1 MENTV
6 RKKHDSKRRKKLS
19 AIFTIGENRKKF
31 YLAYTAAVLLLSLCI
46 TLIFYGSGKSYVW
59 SSDGL
64 RQHYSSLAYYGNYLR
79 SILKNLFVEH
89 TFEIPMWDLHIGYGS
104 DILTALNYYVMGDPV
119 NLLSVFVPE
128 RYTEYLYGFLVFLRI
143 YLAGI
148 AFSRFC
154 FFHKNRQAP
163 VFLGTMIY
171 ITSQWVLATGFDH
184 PFFLNP
190 CIYFPLMLLGVDKI
204 LAGKKPFVYIFSL
217 GIAGMVNFYFFYMM
231 GLLTV
236 AYAVFRYF
244 MAYKGWKWKVIGS
257 LLGKFCL
264 YSLLGLAICAVILL
278 PVVMQVLGTGRM
290 EAEYYISVLYS
301 PGFYKELPTAL
312 VGTRLSRYTIIGVAG
327 VCAMAITVLFLNR
340 KKYTGFKAG
349 FFFLVL
355 LFCIPYAGHV
365 LNGFS
370 YVSNRWSWAGVMF
383 FSYLFVKMYPEF
395 FRLNLK
401 KRAILCVLSV
411 LYGGYIIWFPKEHV
425 IGNKLAGLVVVLTG
439 LCFLFIQG
447 CGETGRRRMCRV
459 LAGSVAVSI
468 AANIFGA
475 FWLGKDGWER
485 TARHE
490 DAGTAYSASHDA
502 VQAALKEI
510 PGIAAYRYEKRDVDT
525 LYNDA
530 MLNGLNSGQ
539 YYFSVA
545 PYGVSGFFEANYV
558 DNPVEQRIGDLG
570 GRSWLMKLFSMRY
583 YVGREGDVPYG
594 YAPVETDAKLPEG
607 VGLYEDT
614 SALPLVYTYDSYITE
629 EEFEKLGPAQRQ
641 EAMLQGVVL
650 EDSGLSEAG
659 IQFHSAPVSYKAVEE
674 NGVRLEEDGFYVEKK
689 GGSLV
694 LEIEGEPL
702 CETYVALTGLKYEGL
717 DRTDRMLFEDS
728 TITEGS
734 IVAKI
739 DEEGEWTT
747 RSLSLRSPKSRF
759 QGDRSNYMLD
769 LGYREDG
776 VKRIQISFGNPGKYS
791 FEKLEVICQEMEPL
805 NQLAAQRNQDA
816 IEGFAADGN
825 EVRCSVT
832 LSEPKAVVFSIPY
845 NKGWSLTVDGERAE
859 VKKANGLFM
868 AAELEAGEHEIAL
881 HYETPY
887 IRAGAVLTAVGLIL
901 TLGIF
906 LYQRKKER
914 GKIQK
919 RDGANC

>member
-1 MENTV
+1 MRE
-6 RKKHDSKRRKKLS
+6 KHNLKSRAKLS
-19 AIFTIGENRKKF
+19 ALLLLGENRKKF
-31 YLAYTAAVLLLSLCI
+31 YFIYTAAAVLLALCI
-46 TLIFYGSGKSYVW
+46 TLIFYGSGKSFVW

-79 SILKNLFVEH
+79 SILKNLFVDH

-148 AFSRFC
+148 AFSRYC
-154 FFHKNRQAP
+154 FFHKNRQLP
-163 VFLGTMIY
+163 VLLGTMIY

-204 LAGKKPFVYIFSL
+204 LEGKKPFVYILSL
-217 GIAGMVNFYFFYMM
+217 GVAGMVNFYFFYMM

-244 MAYKGWKWKVIGS
+244 MVYKGWKWKVIGN
-257 LLGKFCL
+257 LLGRFCL
-264 YSLLGLAICAVILL
+264 YSLLGLAISAVILL
-278 PVVMQVLGTGRM
+278 PIVMQVLGTGRM

-301 PGFYKELPTAL
+301 PGFYKELPIAL
-312 VGTRLSRYTIIGVAG
+312 VGTRLARYTIIGVAG
-327 VCAMAITVLFLNR
+327 VCAMAITVLFLSR
-340 KKYTGFKAG
+340 KKYTGIKAG

-383 FSYLFVKMYPEF
+383 FAYLFVKMYPEF
-395 FRLNLK
+395 FQLDLK
-401 KRAILCVLSV
+401 KRIILCVLSV
-411 LYGGYIIWFPKEHV
+411 LYGSYIIWFPKEHV
-425 IGNKLAGLVVVLTG
+425 IGNKLAGLVIVLTG

-447 CGETGRRRMCRV
+447 CGKTGRKRMERV
-459 LAGSVAVSI
+459 LIGSVAVSM
-468 AANIFGA
+468 AANVFGA

-485 TARHE
+485 TGRHE
-490 DAGTAYSASHDA
+490 DAGTAYEATHDSI
-502 VQAALKEI
+502 QTALKEI
-510 PGIAAYRYEKRDVDT
+510 PGIAAYRYEKRDVPDT

-545 PYGVSGFFEANYV
+545 PYGVSDFFEANYV

-570 GRSWLMKLFSMRY
+570 GRAWLMKLFSMRY

-594 YAPVETDAKLPEG
+594 YAPLETGTDLPEG

-614 SALPLVYTYDSYITE
+614 SALPLVYTYDKTITE
-629 EEFEKLGPAQRQ
+629 EEFAELDPAQKQ
-641 EAMLQGVVL
+641 EAMLQAVVL
-650 EDSGLSEAG
+650 KESDLPKASL
-659 IQFHSAPVSYKAVEE
+659 QFHSGTVSYKAVEE
-674 NGVRLEEDGFYVEKK
+674 NGVRLEEDGFYVSEK

-739 DEEGEWTT
+739 DEEGEWAT
-747 RSLSLRSPKSRF
+747 RGLSLRSPKSRF
-759 QGDRSNYMLD
+759 QGDRSNYMMD

-776 VKRIQISFGNPGKYS
+776 VKRIRLGFGNPGKYS
-791 FEKLEVICQEMEPL
+791 FEKLEVIYQEMEPL
-805 NQLAAQRNQDA
+805 NQWAAQRNQDT
-816 IEGFAADGN
+816 IEGFEADGN
-825 EVRCSVT
+825 KVRCSIT
-832 LSEPKAVVFSIPY
+832 LTEPKAVVFSIPY
-845 NKGWSLTVDGERAE
+845 NKGWSLTVDGEKAE
-859 VKKANGLFM
+859 LKQANGMFM
-868 AAELEAGEHEIAL
+868 AAELTEGSHEITL
-881 HYETPY
+881 NYETPY
-887 IRAGAVLTAVGLIL
+887 IRVGVVLTAAGVIL
-901 TLGIF
+901 TAGIF
-906 LYQRKKER
+906 LYYKKRRK
-914 GKIQK
+914 
-919 RDGANC
+919 N